1 MKVVRKADVLFAQG
15 PVELLTVEWQ
25 SGRNTL
31 DLEVSSEIWDAKQQA
46 WSLDILVTYDGAWS
60 ASSDEDWITLGNTEP
75 GRLTIMT
82 TTNDTGSVREGTV
95 TITPV
100 EGDAVEVKVTQAA
113 ETIQPFSIVPDTLSI
128 PKAGGRV
135 PFTLYCPGRWTG
147 SCLNDWSFLQEV
159 IPGTPD
165 ATYRYAGAGLG
176 KASLCILAD
185 ENTTGIDRSSYVTFR
200 YGRHLLRL
208 NYTQTAQEATI
219 SVSPA
224 SWAVPSAATATQD
237 ITVTSDD
244 TWSSASNQ
252 AWLTVA
258 DSADKVTLTAAENT
272 TVNSRTATVTVTADS
287 DSATATVA
295 VTQPGAV
302 ATVSVESPTVAVT
315 EGAAINQDVAVTS
328 NTTWSAA
335 SDQSWLTV
343 TPGEGKITL
352 TADAIAPGAAQRT
365 ATVTVTT
372 TAGSPVATATVAVTQ
387 TAAEITLSV
396 QPDSVNMAATEGSEN
411 VTVTSNVNFTA
422 EVQGID
428 AQAWLNVIIDVQPS
442 PPARTTGTAQLVA
455 NANTGAERTA
465 TVRVTAGDKTA
476 DITVTQAA
484 GA

>member
-60 ASSDEDWITLGNTEP
+60 ASTDADWITLGNTEP

-147 SCLNDWSFLQEV
+147 SCLNDWSYLQEV

-176 KASLCILAD
+176 KSSLCILAD
-185 ENTTGIDRSSYVTFR
+185 ENTTGLDRSSYVTFR

-208 NYTQTAQEATI
+208 NYTQTSKDATI
-219 SVSPA
+219 SVSPT

-237 ITVTSDD
+237 VTVTSDD
-244 TWSSASNQ
+244 TWSSASDQ
-252 AWLTVA
+252 SWLTTV
-258 DSADKVTLTAAENT
+258 DSADKVTMTAAANT
-272 TVNSRTATVTVTADS
+272 TVDSRSATVTVTAAS

-295 VTQPGAV
+295 VTQPGAA
-302 ATVSVESPTVAVT
+302 ATVSVASPTVAVT
-315 EGAAINQDVAVTS
+315 DGAAINQDVVVTS

-335 SDQSWLTV
+335 ADQSWLTV

-352 TADAIAPGAAQRT
+352 TAGAIEPGAAQRT

-372 TAGSPVATATVAVTQ
+372 TAGSPAATATVVVTQ
-387 TAAEITLSV
+387 TAAEITLAVDPASIT
-396 QPDSVNMAATEGSEN
+396 PTKDAGSTD
-411 VTVTSNVNFTA
+411 VTVTTNASEWTA
-422 EVQGID
+422 
-428 AQAWLNVIIDVQPS
+428 AL
-442 PPARTTGTAQLVA
+442 TAAADWCTPTQSAGKVSIA
-455 NANTGAERTA
+455 VTENTGAERTA

>member
-60 ASSDEDWITLGNTEP
+60 ATSDADWITLGNTEP

-82 TTNDTGSVREGTV
+82 TTNDTGSIREGTV

-113 ETIQPFSIVPDTLSI
+113 ETIKPFSIVPDTLSI

-147 SCLNDWSFLQEV
+147 SCLNDWSYLQEV

-208 NYTQTAQEATI
+208 NYTQTGQEATI
-219 SVSPA
+219 SVSPT
-224 SWAVPSAATATQD
+224 SWTVPSAATATQD

-252 AWLTVA
+252 SWLTVA

-272 TVNSRTATVTVTADS
+272 TVNSRTATVTVTAAS

-295 VTQPGAV
+295 VTQPGAA
-302 ATVSVESPTVAVT
+302 ATVSVAAPTVTAT

-328 NTTWSAA
+328 NTTWSAV

-396 QPDSVNMAATEGSEN
+396 DPAAITPAKEAGSTD
-411 VTVTSNVNFTA
+411 VTVTTNATA
-422 EVQGID
+422 WTAALTAAADWCTPTQG
-428 AQAWLNVIIDVQPS
+428 
-442 PPARTTGTAQLVA
+442 TGKVSIAVTE
-455 NANTGAERTA
+455 NTGAERTA

>member
-219 SVSPA
+219 SVSPT
-224 SWAVPSAATATQD
+224 SWTVPSAATATQD

-252 AWLTVA
+252 SWLTVA
-258 DSADKVTLTAAENT
+258 DSADKVTLAAAENT
-272 TVNSRTATVTVTADS
+272 TVNSRTATVTVTAAS

-295 VTQPGAV
+295 VTQPGAA
-302 ATVSVESPTVAVT
+302 ATVSVAAPTVAAT

-328 NTTWSAA
+328 NTTWNAV

-372 TAGSPVATATVAVTQ
+372 TAGSPVAIATVAVTQ
-387 TAAEITLSV
+387 TAAEITLAV
-396 QPDSVNMAATEGSEN
+396 DPTAITPAKEAGSTD
-411 VTVTSNVNFTA
+411 VTVTTNATA
-422 EVQGID
+422 WTAALTAAADWCTPTQG
-428 AQAWLNVIIDVQPS
+428 
-442 PPARTTGTAQLVA
+442 TGKVSIAVTE
-455 NANTGAERTA
+455 NTGAERTA

>member
-60 ASSDEDWITLGNTEP
+60 AASGADWITLGNTEP

-165 ATYRYAGAGLG
+165 TTYRYAGAGLG

-185 ENTTGIDRSSYVTFR
+185 ENTTGLDRSSYVTFR

-208 NYTQTAQEATI
+208 NYTQTGKDATI
-219 SVSPA
+219 SVSPT
-224 SWAVPSAATATQD
+224 SWTVPSAATATQD

-244 TWSSASNQ
+244 TWSSASDQ
-252 AWLTVA
+252 SWLTTA

-272 TVNSRTATVTVTADS
+272 TVDSRSATVTVTAAS

-295 VTQPGAV
+295 VTQPGAA
-302 ATVSVESPTVAVT
+302 ATVSVASPTVAVT

-352 TADAIAPGAAQRT
+352 TADAIEPGAAQRT

-372 TAGSPVATATVAVTQ
+372 TAGSPVVTATVAVTQ
-387 TAAEITLSV
+387 TAAAVTLTVDPTSV
-396 QPDSVNMAATEGSEN
+396 SAVAGGATDN
-411 VTVTSNVNFTA
+411 VAVTTNVAFSA
-422 EVQGID
+422 DVQGG
-428 AQAWLNVIIDVQPS
+428 ASVEEWLTAVASVTPESTNGTVAV
-442 PPARTTGTAQLVA
+442 TTA
-455 NANTGAERTA
+455 ANTGAERTGV
-465 TVRVTAGDKTA
+465 VRVTAGDKTA